1 MKGLIQAVSAYLIWG
16 CFPLFFYLLKHV
28 PALEVLSFRIVFACI
43 FSLILITAFGEFRLF
58 LDHFKHRS
66 TILLTMTSSLLITI
80 NWFVFIWAVG
90 AGKVI
95 ESSLGYFMTPL
106 VSLLLGA
113 LFLKEQ
119 LSRYQMIAG
128 LLAVLAV
135 VVELVLLG
143 KIPWVS
149 VALALS
155 FGMYGLVRKQQ
166 KLESLHGLTLET
178 LWALPVAVG
187 VLIYVA
193 NTSGTVTSYTL
204 STYGLLAFS
213 GIVTAIPLLLFAS
226 SVRKLNLVV
235 AGFLMYLNPT
245 MQFLTAIFIFGET
258 APLQRFITF
267 GIVWLAMLFFIYGMA
282 KTYRARPKAKA

>member
-1 MKGLIQAVSAYLIWG
+1 VKGLIQAVSAYLIWG

-28 PALEVLSFRIVFACI
+28 PALEVLSFRIVFACF
-43 FSLILITAFGEFRLF
+43 FSFILIAYFGEFRAF
-58 LDHFKHRS
+58 LEHFKS
-66 TILLTMTSSLLITI
+66 KNTVMLTMLSSLLITI

-90 AGKVI
+90 AGMVI

-113 LFLKEQ
+113 VFLKEQ
-119 LSRYQMIAG
+119 LSRNQMIAG
-128 LLAVLAV
+128 VLAVLAV
-135 VVELVLLG
+135 VVELILLG

-166 KLESLHGLTLET
+166 KIESLHGLTIET
-178 LWALPVAVG
+178 LWAFPGAVC
-187 VLIYVA
+187 VLIYA
-193 NTSGTVTSYTL
+193 QKTTGSVTSFSA

-213 GIVTAIPLLLFAS
+213 GIVTAVPLLLFAS

-245 MQFLTAIFIFGET
+245 MQFFTAIFIFGET

-267 GIVWLAMLFFIYGMA
+267 GIVWLAMLFFIYGMV
-282 KTYRARPKAKA
+282 KTYRGRPRAHG